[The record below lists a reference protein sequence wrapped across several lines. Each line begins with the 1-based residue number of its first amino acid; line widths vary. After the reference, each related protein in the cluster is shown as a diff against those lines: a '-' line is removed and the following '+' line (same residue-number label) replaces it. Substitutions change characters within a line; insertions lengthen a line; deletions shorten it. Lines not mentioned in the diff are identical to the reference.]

1 MTSTMSQIYTVHTIM
16 PESFK
21 QVKMLDRYSDNYVY
35 IMLDGMDEEECESM
49 AYAYGIFNNNTL
61 VGYCTLGSGIGVLDD
76 IKKASE
82 TVVLSDV
89 YILDG
94 YRNCGLGSKL
104 VKEAIKQKLKNNP
117 TIKNVFLTILDIDL
131 KDFYENLGF
140 KSLPDDEYS
149 MLYVPC

>member
-1 MTSTMSQIYTVHTIM
+1 MSTH
-16 PESFK
+16 
-21 QVKMLDRYSDNYVY
+21 NYVY
-35 IMLDGMDEEECESM
+35 IMLEDMDEEACESM
-49 AYAYGIFNNNTL
+49 AYAYGIFNNDTL

-76 IKKASE
+76 IRQASE

-104 VKEAIKQKLKNNP
+104 VKEAIEQKLKNDP

-131 KDFYENLGF
+131 NHYQMMTILCCTCLVKKARICYTN
-140 KSLPDDEYS
+140 YT
-149 MLYVPC
+149 

>member
-1 MTSTMSQIYTVHTIM
+1 MTSTMNKIHTVHPIM
-16 PESFK
+16 PESFE
-21 QVKMLDRYSDNYVY
+21 QVKMLDSYSDNYVY
-35 IMLDGMDEEECESM
+35 IMLEDMDEEACESM
-49 AYAYGIFNNNTL
+49 TYAYGIFNNDTL

-76 IKKASE
+76 IRQASE

-104 VKEAIKQKLKNNP
+104 VKEAIEQKLKNDP

-131 KDFYENLGF
+131 KDFYEKLGF
-140 KSLPDDEYS
+140 KSLSDDDYS